1 MYLIVGL
8 GNPDKV
14 YENTFHNIGFMAI
27 DRLAQKLGATFSKSE
42 CKAKTAHTFIG
53 GTKVILAKPQTYMN
67 LSGES
72 VISLTSKY
80 KIAQD
85 EFFVIYD
92 DIDLRLGAVRIREN
106 GSAGTHN
113 GMRNIVQQIGTQQF
127 NRLRIGI
134 GRGSN
139 SQMELKDFV
148 LSKVSKDDMQTLDKT
163 FDNVAEA
170 MQEFCKGQDVQK
182 IMKKYNVK

>member
-27 DRLAQKLGATFSKSE
+27 DRLAQKLGVTFSKNE

-80 KIAQD
+80 KIEQD
-85 EFFVIYD
+85 KNAFEIWTKEW
-92 DIDLRLGAVRIREN
+92 ICLLRV
-106 GSAGTHN
+106 
-113 GMRNIVQQIGTQQF
+113 
-127 NRLRIGI
+127 
-134 GRGSN
+134 
-139 SQMELKDFV
+139 
-148 LSKVSKDDMQTLDKT
+148 
-163 FDNVAEA
+163 
-170 MQEFCKGQDVQK
+170 EFCGFLLVFWWFYD
-182 IMKKYNVK
+182 IIE